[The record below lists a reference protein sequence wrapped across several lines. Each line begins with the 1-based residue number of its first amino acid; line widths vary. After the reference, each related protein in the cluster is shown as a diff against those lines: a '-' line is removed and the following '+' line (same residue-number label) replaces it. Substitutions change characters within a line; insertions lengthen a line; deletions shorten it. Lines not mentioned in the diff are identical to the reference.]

1 MSLTQRQ
8 QEILDYVR
16 QFLRDNEYP
25 PSIREI
31 MDALH
36 ISSTSVVNYN
46 LNALVRQG
54 HITRNRELARGIRL
68 VESPRLQR
76 AFTSEMV
83 RVPVLGRIIA
93 GGPIPVPDSAFPQR
107 HIDVPGEFLSET
119 QDIYALEVTGESMID
134 ALVNDGDLVILR
146 RQAETRNGAMVAVWL
161 KDEGATT
168 LKHFYLEGD
177 RVRLQPANPF
187 MDPIYTPAANVEIQ
201 GKVITIIRQLERP
214 KL

>member
-8 QEILDYVR
+8 QEILAFVR
-16 QFLRDNEYP
+16 QFLQENEYP

-31 MDALH
+31 MEALN

-68 VESPRLQR
+68 VEGPRLQR
-76 AFTSEMV
+76 ALSSEIV
-83 RVPVLGRIIA
+83 RVPVLGRIVA
-93 GGPIPVPDSAFPQR
+93 GGPLPVPDAAFPQR
-107 HIDVPGEFLSET
+107 HIDIPGEFLSESR
-119 QDIYALEVTGESMID
+119 DIYALEVVGESMID
-134 ALVNDGDLVILR
+134 ALVNDGDLVILHY
-146 RQAETRNGAMVAVWL
+146 QTEARNGSMVAAWL

-168 LKHFYLEGD
+168 LKRFYLEGD

-201 GKVITIIRQLERP
+201 GKVITIIRQIEKPAL
-214 KL
+214 